1 MFVERRVSASFKDIP
16 GGQILG
22 ATSDFTHRL
31 LDDSLKELADGPR
44 ESVDSKEISFN
55 YDLDKL
61 PKVIDYLEEEGLFV
75 REPENNDE
83 RDDITKKVNEYPSTR
98 SQRLQA
104 INRSK
109 NGEVT

>member
-1 MFVERRVSASFKDIP
+1 MRAHRSTLPRLYYSTITDTREIFVERRVSASFKDIP

-31 LDDSLKELADGPR
+31 LDDSLKEVADGPR
-44 ESVDSKEISFN
+44 ESVDSKEIPFN

-75 REPENNDE
+75 QIGRASCRE
-83 RDDITKKVNEYPSTR
+83 RVC
-98 SQRLQA
+98 L
-104 INRSK
+104 
-109 NGEVT
+109 